1 MSAEMAVEVGDRV
14 DLKSAIGVIPE
25 GRYEVISVLE
35 PNVAI
40 LEIETGKRRT
50 VSIDDLVV
58 FVRPAFKIDWP

>member
-1 MSAEMAVEVGDRV
+1 MSAEMAVKVGDRV
-14 DLKSAIGVIPE
+14 DLKSATGVIPD
-25 GRYEVISVLE
+25 GRYEVIRVLE

-58 FVRPAFKIDWP
+58 FIRPAFKIDWP